1 VEERSREHEA
11 EKKRESLLTALDSL
25 RQVGQNRWKD
35 ERRGGGLEREQQERA
50 GREWGYVD
58 SHTFFKPRQST
69 FASAAATRGL
79 GGPKSFLNAKAKVME
94 GFVARGG
101 GRGGESEWKDI
112 ESTRQLAWEEDE
124 GYEFQTADFQAL
136 QRRLEPLEVRAARLR
151 AKQEHSEKGEQP
163 CSHSG
168 YHTERVQ
175 CCGHTSG

>member
-1 VEERSREHEA
+1 MEERSREHEA

-25 RQVGQNRWKD
+25 RQTGQNRWKD
-35 ERRGGGLEREQQERA
+35 ERGA
-50 GREWGYVD
+50 
-58 SHTFFKPRQST
+58 RQPT
-69 FASAAATRGL
+69 FASHGL

-101 GRGGESEWKDI
+101 GRGGESEWKDN

-151 AKQEHSEKGEQP
+151 AKQEHSEKGD
-163 CSHSG
+163 H
-168 YHTERVQ
+168 
-175 CCGHTSG
+175 